1 MKLSENLDEY
11 IQTITALGKAYI
23 DKDVLIEELLDRAV
37 EKNGLT
43 LREVKE
49 GYFYCPVLG
58 KCNISKTLKQRSIA
72 IEKELEILNEKM

>member
-1 MKLSENLDEY
+1 MKLSKNLDEY
-11 IQTITALGKAYI
+11 IQTIIALGRAYI
-23 DKDVLIEELLDRAV
+23 DKNVLIEELLDRAI

-58 KCNISKTLKQRSIA
+58 KCNVSKTLKQRNIT
-72 IEKELEILNEKM
+72 IKKELEIINEKM